1 MLMRILLKIPEWL
14 TQSET
19 IHGVVKFSLNLPA
32 DLVGSGRIDLGMT
45 SSAATHVEIT
55 VADDNEPPSETSQQV
70 PSSPPESPS
79 PTPADST
86 HAPKRRASSRR
97 RKLRKD
103 DPARPHLSLSLSV
116 ENTAPGAEQMAAHL
130 SPITP
135 NIEEVSFE
143 DSSQGL
149 PPLLPEFRTA
159 LTLVQILG
167 GGGLGIPSNG
177 RLTYSLL
184 SLRAIV
190 TQFWLF
196 IIRLLY
202 VLHTILYLASI
213 YFKCISP
220 LSNVTIFWT
229 STTLNLGA
237 ALSNHFVLNRHTEKL
252 YLLLGTLSA
261 RQPKNIKICIVVVLA
276 SITAVAAMVTLRFYE
291 VANTHRNVH
300 LVGSKNW
307 TIYTFLMLYF
317 SRHFESFVV
326 VGSTVFTMVLYAL
339 VAAAIKFEL
348 RAVIEEPV
356 PHQSALVRHSTISK
370 LIHYSDSLFGP
381 LCCLWVAAVIG
392 NVSEGLVMARY
403 HQTDYAMPHIT
414 TWAHAI
420 MLCAGYFAVCECSYG
435 VTVESERVRRWI
447 YKHYQNESH
456 VVRYL
461 NHQRRFPKTLK
472 LWESIDL
479 SRQAMVISV
488 AFPVT
493 LYAIILLILDP
504 VKHGIP
510 PEATISHTPP
520 LIEE

>member
-1 MLMRILLKIPEWL
+1 M
-14 TQSET
+14 
-19 IHGVVKFSLNLPA
+19 
-32 DLVGSGRIDLGMT
+32 
-45 SSAATHVEIT
+45 
-55 VADDNEPPSETSQQV
+55 
-70 PSSPPESPS
+70 
-79 PTPADST
+79 
-86 HAPKRRASSRR
+86 
-97 RKLRKD
+97 
-103 DPARPHLSLSLSV
+103 
-116 ENTAPGAEQMAAHL
+116 

-135 NIEEVSFE
+135 NIEEVTFE
-143 DSSQGL
+143 SSNQGL

-167 GGGLGIPSNG
+167 GGGLGIPTDE
-177 RLTYSLL
+177 RLKYSLV
-184 SLRAIV
+184 SFRAIV
-190 TQFWLF
+190 TQLWLF

-202 VLHTILYLASI
+202 IVHIALYFASI
-213 YFKCISP
+213 YYKWISP
-220 LSNVTIFWT
+220 LTNVTIFWT

-237 ALSNHFVLNRHTEKL
+237 ALSNHFVLNRHTGKL

-261 RQPKNIKICIVVVLA
+261 RQPKNIKTCIVVVLA
-276 SITAVAAMVTLRFYE
+276 SMTAVAAMATLRFYE
-291 VANTHRNVH
+291 IANTHRNVH

-307 TIYTFLMLYF
+307 TIYTFLMIYF
-317 SRHFESFVV
+317 SRNFESFVV
-326 VGSTVFTMVLYAL
+326 VGSIVFTMVLYAL

-348 RAVIEEPV
+348 RAIMEEPV
-356 PHQSALVRHSTISK
+356 PHVSALVRHSTISK
-370 LIHYSDSLFGP
+370 LVHYSDSLFSP

-392 NVSEGLVMARY
+392 NLSEGLGMARH

-447 YKHYQNESH
+447 YKHHQADSH

-461 NHQRRFPKTLK
+461 NHQRRFPKTLT

-479 SRQAMVISV
+479 SRQAMVICV

-504 VKHGIP
+504 VKHGVAHLP
-510 PEATISHTPP
+510 TMAPP
-520 LIEE
+520 LIDE